1 MAGSS
6 FAPVNIRNSRILVV
20 DDNRVNRHLLVA
32 VLQRGGFSNVSMA
45 EDGIDALAKI
55 KESAPDLILLDLLM
69 PKMDG
74 FEMCRVVRTDPA
86 RRDLPILV
94 QSSLSGSDDR
104 KRAFSAGATDFVT
117 KPINATELLSRVR
130 IHLENQA
137 LLRDLQEY
145 RRRRQTELALA
156 RSMQERL
163 LPPASRLAQARR
175 DLGLSLSA
183 HFEPSSELGGDFW
196 DLRRDDRDRLI
207 VWLVDFSGHGVGAA
221 LNTFR
226 LHAILRQIDLTNFD
240 PAEHLREVNERVCSL
255 LKNGQFATMLVGV
268 VDQATDTFHYASAGA
283 PAPMVWQPHDEMPE
297 FGDSSGLPVG
307 ILASARYQN
316 RDLALPLGGRLFLYS
331 DGASELWTS
340 DDTVLGEEGL
350 LELVQRHMHQ
360 PDDNRFLD
368 GVLDSLAELGSFND
382 DVTALVLTR
391 RT

>member
-1 MAGSS
+1 M
-6 FAPVNIRNSRILVV
+6 P
-20 DDNRVNRHLLVA
+20 
-32 VLQRGGFSNVSMA
+32 
-45 EDGIDALAKI
+45 
-55 KESAPDLILLDLLM
+55 PDLMLLDLMM

-74 FEMCRVVRTDPA
+74 FEVCRQVRANPA
-86 RRDLPILV
+86 WKDLPILV
-94 QSSLSGSDDR
+94 QSSLSSSDDR
-104 KRAFSAGATDFVT
+104 KHAFSAGATDFVT

-137 LLRDLQEY
+137 LLRDLQQY
-145 RRRRQTELALA
+145 RNRRQTELALA

-163 LPPASRLAQARR
+163 LPPPSRLAQARA

-226 LHAILRQIDLTNFD
+226 LHAILRQMDLSNFD
-240 PAEHLREVNERVCSL
+240 PAEHLREVNERVCPL
-255 LKNGQFATMLVGV
+255 LRNGQFATMLVGV

-283 PAPMVWQPHDEMPE
+283 PAPMIWQPGDEAPE

-307 ILASARYQN
+307 ILGSARYEN
-316 RDLALPLGGRLFLYS
+316 RNLSLPVGARLFLYS

-350 LELVQRHMHQ
+350 LEIAQKHMHN
-360 PDDNRFLD
+360 PDDNHFLD
-368 GVLDSLAELGSFND
+368 GVLDSLAALGSFND

-391 RT
+391 RR

>member
-1 MAGSS
+1 MTGTSS
-6 FAPVNIRNSRILVV
+6 ASVNIRNSRILVV

-32 VLQRGGFSNVSMA
+32 VLQRGGFFNVGTA
-45 EDGIDALAKI
+45 EDGVDALARI
-55 KESAPDLILLDLLM
+55 GEAPPDLMLLDLMM

-74 FEMCRVVRTDPA
+74 FEVCRQVRANPA
-86 RRDLPILV
+86 WKDLPILV
-94 QSSLSGSDDR
+94 QSSLSSSDDR
-104 KRAFSAGATDFVT
+104 KHAFSAGATDFVT

-137 LLRDLQEY
+137 LLRDLQQY
-145 RRRRQTELALA
+145 RNRRQTELALA

-163 LPPASRLAQARR
+163 LPPPSRLAQARV

-226 LHAILRQIDLTNFD
+226 LHAILRQMDLSNFD
-240 PAEHLREVNERVCSL
+240 PAEHLREVNERVCPL
-255 LKNGQFATMLVGV
+255 LRNGQFATMLVGV

-283 PAPMVWQPHDEMPE
+283 PAPMIWQPGDDVPE

-307 ILASARYQN
+307 ILASARYEN
-316 RDLALPLGGRLFLYS
+316 RDIPLPVGARLFLYS

-350 LELVQRHMHQ
+350 LEIARQHMHL
-360 PDDNRFLD
+360 PDDNHFLD
-368 GVLDSLAELGSFND
+368 GVLDSLAALGSFND

-391 RT
+391 RR

>member
-1 MAGSS
+1 MSS
-6 FAPVNIRNSRILVV
+6 SASVPVNIRNARILVV

-32 VLQRGGFSNVSMA
+32 VLQRGGFPHVEMA

-55 KESAPDLILLDLLM
+55 EANVPDLILLDLMM
-69 PKMDG
+69 PKLDG
-74 FEMCRVVRTDPA
+74 FEVCRRLRTDPN

-94 QSSLSGSDDR
+94 QSSLSGSEDR
-104 KRAFSAGATDFVT
+104 TRAFSVGATDFVS

-137 LLRDLQEY
+137 LLRDLQGY
-145 RRRRQTELALA
+145 RRRRQGELALA

-163 LPPASRLAQARR
+163 LPAPSRLRETES

-196 DLRRDDRDRLI
+196 DLRRDGRGRLI

-226 LHAILRQIDLTNFD
+226 LHAILRQMDLNDFD
-240 PAEHLREVNERVCSL
+240 PADHLREVNERVCPL
-255 LKNGQFATMLVGV
+255 LRSGQFATMLVGV
-268 VDQATDTFHYASAGA
+268 VDPVENTFHYASAGA
-283 PAPMVWQPHDEMPE
+283 PAPMVWQAGDAAPE

-316 RDLALPLGGRLFLYS
+316 RDLALPVGGRLFLYS
-331 DGASELWTS
+331 DGASELWTA
-340 DDTVLGEEGL
+340 DDTVLGEDGL
-350 LELVQRHMHQ
+350 LDLVRCHMHQ
-360 PDDNRFLD
+360 EEDAGFLA
-368 GVLDSLAELGSFND
+368 GLLGSLTALGNFDD

-391 RT
+391 RA

>member
-6 FAPVNIRNSRILVV
+6 FAPVNIRNSQILVV

-32 VLQRGGFSNVSMA
+32 VLQRGGFSNVGMA

-55 KESAPDLILLDLLM
+55 EESAPDLILLDLMM

-74 FEMCRVVRTDPA
+74 FEMCRLVRTDPA

-226 LHAILRQIDLTNFD
+226 LHAILRQMDLTNFD

-268 VDQATDTFHYASAGA
+268 VDQTTDTFHYASAGA

>member
-1 MAGSS
+1 MTGSS
-6 FAPVNIRNSRILVV
+6 FASGNIRNSRILVV
-20 DDNRVNRHLLVA
+20 NDNRVNRHLLVA
-32 VLQRGGFSNVSMA
+32 VLQRGGFPNVGTA
-45 EDGIDALAKI
+45 EDGVDALAKI
-55 KESAPDLILLDLLM
+55 EESAPDLILLDLMM
-69 PKMDG
+69 PRMDG
-74 FEMCRVVRTDPA
+74 FEVCRRVRANPA
-86 RRDLPILV
+86 WKDLPILV
-94 QSSLSGSDDR
+94 QSSLSSSDDR
-104 KRAFSAGATDFVT
+104 KQAFSAGATDFVT

-137 LLRDLQEY
+137 LLRDLQGY
-145 RRRRQTELALA
+145 RSRRQTELALA

-163 LPPASRLAQARR
+163 LPPPSRLAQART

-196 DLRRDDRDRLI
+196 DLRRDDRNRLI

-226 LHAILRQIDLTNFD
+226 LHAILRQMDLTNFD
-240 PAEHLREVNERVCSL
+240 PAEHLREVNERVCPL
-255 LKNGQFATMLVGV
+255 LRNGQFATMLVGV

-283 PAPMVWQPHDEMPE
+283 PAPMMWQPGDEAPE

-307 ILASARYQN
+307 ILASARYEN
-316 RDLALPLGGRLFLYS
+316 RDLPLPLGGRLFLYS

-340 DDTVLGEEGL
+340 DDTVLGEGGL
-350 LELVQRHMHQ
+350 LEIVKEQMHQ

-368 GVLDSLAELGSFND
+368 GVLDSLATLGSFND

-391 RT
+391 RK

>member
-6 FAPVNIRNSRILVV
+6 LAPVNIRNSRILVV
-20 DDNRVNRHLLVA
+20 DDNRVNRHLLTA
-32 VLQRGGFSNVSMA
+32 VLQRGGFPHIEMA

-55 KESAPDLILLDLLM
+55 EAQAPDLILLDLMM
-69 PKMDG
+69 PRMDG
-74 FEMCRVVRTDPA
+74 FETCRRVRTDPN

-94 QSSLSGSDDR
+94 QSSLSGSEDR
-104 KRAFSAGATDFVT
+104 TRAFSVGATDFVT

-137 LLRDLQEY
+137 LLRDLQGY
-145 RRRRQTELALA
+145 RRRRQGELALA

-163 LPPASRLAQARR
+163 LPAPSRLVETEA
-175 DLGLSLSA
+175 DLGLSIAA

-196 DLRRDDRDRLI
+196 DLRRDGLGRLI

-226 LHAILRQIDLTNFD
+226 LHAILRQMDLTNFD
-240 PAEHLREVNERVCSL
+240 PADHLRDVNGRVCPL
-255 LKNGQFATMLVGV
+255 LRNGQFATVLVGV
-268 VDQATDTFHYASAGA
+268 IDPATNTFHYASAGA
-283 PAPMVWQPHDEMPE
+283 PAPMVWGPDDALPA

-307 ILASARYQN
+307 ILPSARYEN
-316 RDLALPLGGRLFLYS
+316 RDLPLPVGGRLFLYS

-340 DDTVLGEEGL
+340 QDTVLGEEGL
-350 LELVQRHMHQ
+350 LDLVRCQMHQ
-360 PDDNRFLD
+360 EEDAGFLA
-368 GVLDSLAELGSFND
+368 GLLGALAALGNFDD

-391 RT
+391 RA

>member
-1 MAGSS
+1 MTGSS
-6 FAPVNIRNSRILVV
+6 SASVNIRNSRILVV
-20 DDNRVNRHLLVA
+20 DDNRINRHLLVA
-32 VLQRGGFSNVSMA
+32 VLQRGGFSNVGTA
-45 EDGIDALAKI
+45 EDGVDALARI
-55 KESAPDLILLDLLM
+55 GEAPPDLMLLDLMM

-74 FEMCRVVRTDPA
+74 FEVCRQVRANPA
-86 RRDLPILV
+86 WKDLPILV
-94 QSSLSGSDDR
+94 QSSLSSSDDR
-104 KRAFSAGATDFVT
+104 KHAFSAGATDFVT
-117 KPINATELLSRVR
+117 KPINATELLSRVW
-130 IHLENQA
+130 IQLENQA
-137 LLRDLQEY
+137 LLRDLQQY
-145 RRRRQTELALA
+145 RNRRQTELALA

-163 LPPASRLAQARR
+163 LPPPSRLAQARA

-226 LHAILRQIDLTNFD
+226 LHAILRQMDLSNFD
-240 PAEHLREVNERVCSL
+240 PAEHLREVNERVCPL
-255 LKNGQFATMLVGV
+255 LRNGQFATMLVGV

-283 PAPMVWQPHDEMPE
+283 PAPMIWQPGDEIPE

-307 ILASARYQN
+307 ILGSARYEN
-316 RDLALPLGGRLFLYS
+316 RDLSLPVGARLFLYS

-350 LELVQRHMHQ
+350 LEIAQKHMHN
-360 PDDNRFLD
+360 PDDNHFLD
-368 GVLDSLAELGSFND
+368 GVLDSLAALGSFND

-391 RT
+391 RK

>member
-1 MAGSS
+1 MTGSS
-6 FAPVNIRNSRILVV
+6 SASVNIRNSRILVV

-32 VLQRGGFSNVSMA
+32 VLQRGGFSNVGTA
-45 EDGIDALAKI
+45 EDGVDALARI
-55 KESAPDLILLDLLM
+55 GEMLPDLMLLDLMM

-74 FEMCRVVRTDPA
+74 FEVCRQVRANPA
-86 RRDLPILV
+86 WKDLPILV
-94 QSSLSGSDDR
+94 QSSLSSSDDR
-104 KRAFSAGATDFVT
+104 KHAFSAGATDFVT

-137 LLRDLQEY
+137 LLRDLQQY
-145 RRRRQTELALA
+145 RNRRQTELALA

-163 LPPASRLAQARR
+163 LPPPSRLAQARA

-226 LHAILRQIDLTNFD
+226 LHAILRQMDSSNFD
-240 PAEHLREVNERVCSL
+240 PAEHLRQVNERVCPL
-255 LKNGQFATMLVGV
+255 LRNGQFATMLVGV

-283 PAPMVWQPHDEMPE
+283 PAPMIWQPGDEAPE

-307 ILASARYQN
+307 ILGSARYEN
-316 RDLALPLGGRLFLYS
+316 RDLSLPVGARLFLYS
-331 DGASELWTS
+331 DGASELWTG

-350 LELVQRHMHQ
+350 LEIAQKHMHN
-360 PDDNRFLD
+360 PDDDHFLD
-368 GVLDSLAELGSFND
+368 GVLDSLAALGSFND

-391 RT
+391 RR

>member
-32 VLQRGGFSNVSMA
+32 VLQRGGFSNVGMA

-55 KESAPDLILLDLLM
+55 EESAPDLILLDLMM

-74 FEMCRVVRTDPA
+74 FEMCRLVRTDPA

-104 KRAFSAGATDFVT
+104 KRAFTAGATDFVT

-226 LHAILRQIDLTNFD
+226 LHAILRQMDLTNFD

-268 VDQATDTFHYASAGA
+268 VDQTTDTFHYASAGA
-283 PAPMVWQPHDEMPE
+283 PAPMVWQPHDELPE

>member
-1 MAGSS
+1 MTGSS
-6 FAPVNIRNSRILVV
+6 SASVNIRNSRILVV

-32 VLQRGGFSNVSMA
+32 VLQRGGFSNVGTA
-45 EDGIDALAKI
+45 EDGVDALARI
-55 KESAPDLILLDLLM
+55 GETPPDLMLLDLMM

-74 FEMCRVVRTDPA
+74 FEVCRQVRANPA
-86 RRDLPILV
+86 WKDLPILV
-94 QSSLSGSDDR
+94 QSSLSSSDDR
-104 KRAFSAGATDFVT
+104 KHAFSAGATDFVT

-137 LLRDLQEY
+137 LLRDLQQY
-145 RRRRQTELALA
+145 RNRRQTELALA

-163 LPPASRLAQARR
+163 LPPPARLAQARA

-226 LHAILRQIDLTNFD
+226 LHAILRQMDLSNFD
-240 PAEHLREVNERVCSL
+240 PAEHLREVNERVCPL
-255 LKNGQFATMLVGV
+255 LRNGQFATMLVGV

-283 PAPMVWQPHDEMPE
+283 PAPMIWQPGDEAPE

-307 ILASARYQN
+307 ILGSARYEN
-316 RDLALPLGGRLFLYS
+316 RDLSLPVGARLFLYS

-350 LELVQRHMHQ
+350 LEIAQKHMHN
-360 PDDNRFLD
+360 PDDNHFLD
-368 GVLDSLAELGSFND
+368 GVLDSLAALGSFND

-391 RT
+391 RR

>member
-1 MAGSS
+1 MTGSS
-6 FAPVNIRNSRILVV
+6 SASVNIRNSRILVV

-32 VLQRGGFSNVSMA
+32 VLQRGGFSNVGTA
-45 EDGIDALAKI
+45 EDGVDALARI
-55 KESAPDLILLDLLM
+55 GEMLPDLMLLDLMM

-74 FEMCRVVRTDPA
+74 FEVCRQVRANPA
-86 RRDLPILV
+86 WKDLPILV
-94 QSSLSGSDDR
+94 QSSLSSSDDR
-104 KRAFSAGATDFVT
+104 KHAFSAGATDFVT

-137 LLRDLQEY
+137 LLRDLQQY
-145 RRRRQTELALA
+145 RNRRQTELALA

-163 LPPASRLAQARR
+163 LPPPSRLAQARA

-226 LHAILRQIDLTNFD
+226 LHAILRQMDLSNFD
-240 PAEHLREVNERVCSL
+240 PAEHLRQVNERVCPL
-255 LKNGQFATMLVGV
+255 LRNGQFATMLVGV

-283 PAPMVWQPHDEMPE
+283 PAPMIWQPGDEAPE

-307 ILASARYQN
+307 ILGSARYEN
-316 RDLALPLGGRLFLYS
+316 RDLSLPVGARLFLYS
-331 DGASELWTS
+331 DGASELWTG

-350 LELVQRHMHQ
+350 LEIAQKHMHN
-360 PDDNRFLD
+360 PDDDHFLD
-368 GVLDSLAELGSFND
+368 GVLDSLAALGSFND

-391 RT
+391 RR

>member
-1 MAGSS
+1 
-6 FAPVNIRNSRILVV
+6 
-20 DDNRVNRHLLVA
+20 
-32 VLQRGGFSNVSMA
+32 MA

-55 KESAPDLILLDLLM
+55 EESAPDLILLDLMM

-74 FEMCRVVRTDPA
+74 FEMCRLVRTDPA

-130 IHLENQA
+130 IYLENQA

-226 LHAILRQIDLTNFD
+226 LHAILRQMDLTNFD
-240 PAEHLREVNERVCSL
+240 PAEHLREVNERVCPL

-283 PAPMVWQPHDEMPE
+283 PAPMVWQPHDELPE